1 MKNTSKIIVLLI
13 VCFLLTS
20 CYSIRVRSINGT
32 PQPDPLSNRD
42 DYYRNM
48 EVVELDTVIK
58 IGVTSKD
65 FTYLIKETD
74 KCKTGKLHTVEF
86 RNTFGGSLLS
96 MATFGKKRKMKIKY
110 VCMKPAN

>member
-1 MKNTSKIIVLLI
+1 MKKITKIIVLLTA
-13 VCFLLTS
+13 CLLLTS
-20 CYSIRVRSINGT
+20 CYSIRLRSINGT

-42 DYYRNM
+42 DYYRGM
-48 EVVELDTVIK
+48 EVVEIDTVIK
-58 IGVTSKD
+58 IGITSKD

-74 KCKTGKLHTVEF
+74 KCKTGKLHSVEF

-110 VCMKPAN
+110 VCMQPEN